1 MKKEKGEYRPA
12 IQPIPPADEQ
22 VAEILSA
29 GQRRFNE
36 QRLSR
41 EERAAVIRLRE
52 KAEEKKRKEKE
63 KAEIR
68 KPNKMTV
75 DLPKQL
81 KERIK
86 SIALLEKVTVSQV
99 ITFLLFE
106 AVERYEKKEISFWG
120 YKHPSESPRYDYI
133 LAHPMDTERI
143 GKIDSRKNEKS
154 W

>member
-29 GQRRFNE
+29 GQRRFDE

-63 KAEIR
+63 KAESQKANRVLTYLPTSLR
-68 KPNKMTV
+68 K
-75 DLPKQL
+75 DI
-81 KERIK
+81 ERI
-86 SIALLEKVTVSQV
+86 AREEQVSMAQV
-99 ITFLLFE
+99 ITFFLFE
-106 AVERYEKKEISFWG
+106 AVDRYEKKEIGFWG
-120 YKHPSESPRYDYI
+120 CKHPSESPRYDFI
-133 LAHPMDTERI
+133 LVHPKDTERTE
-143 GKIDSRKNEKS
+143 KIESRKNKKS